1 MWAKPRAAPP
11 PRARPMR
18 GRRGGGAGATATG
31 GGAGGTGAG
40 GGATGA
46 LAGVLAQPARPSSA
60 SEPTPAANAIAASRR
75 FGEPTGTGPV
85 VCLCVT
91 EI

>member
-1 MWAKPRAAPP
+1 
-11 PRARPMR
+11 MR

-60 SEPTPAANAIAASRR
+60 SEPQAGGQVPVAASRR